1 MLFGDVETIR
11 LYGFCFGPESRHV
24 RYSLVQSVNVETI
37 DDKTLHFLNFGL
49 SFLGSQNDQP
59 HQPWPKSPGTDVV
72 EMRDMCTWI
81 LGISTGGLLL
91 LQTLTSLA
99 ILETCRIYR

>member
-49 SFLGSQNDQP
+49 SFF
-59 HQPWPKSPGTDVV
+59 
-72 EMRDMCTWI
+72 
-81 LGISTGGLLL
+81 
-91 LQTLTSLA
+91 
-99 ILETCRIYR
+99 